1 MENTIFNVYV
11 QMENQEQ
18 ADRMKKLCVDN
29 KLPIWNNSCAF
40 VRNTF
45 SHNFQI
51 NNDEFWLSISAD
63 KTQVTES
70 EFIDLLKKHK
80 L

>member
-18 ADRMKKLCVDN
+18 GERLLNACNKAGLVTEELSDRRYFHNNNTRVFSNWLM
-29 KLPIWNNSCAF
+29 PIS
-40 VRNTF
+40 TY
-45 SHNFQI
+45 
-51 NNDEFWLSISAD
+51 
-63 KTQVTES
+63 TQVTES